1 MVFYLSQHVGKISAL
16 TPLAGQTGWLTF
28 GLLTVEALDQVE
40 DYPLL
45 AAVTAGGEPLE
56 DDAAERLFSLPGR
69 VLDAAPGLGGAGKA
83 DAGQT
88 DAILQAKQAEI
99 QRSISVRNAE
109 FFEAEAAK
117 IDGWSDDL
125 KIGLERDIKELDRQ
139 MRETRRAAT
148 AALTLEEK
156 LAGQKQVRALENQR
170 NASRRSLFDAQDE
183 IDRRRAAF
191 IAEIE
196 GKLAQRVELKP
207 LFSIEWT
214 LA

>member
-1 MVFYLSQHVGKISAL
+1 MRFLLCFV
-16 TPLAGQTGWLTF
+16 AGI
-28 GLLTVEALDQVE
+28 
-40 DYPLL
+40 
-45 AAVTAGGEPLE
+45 AVTAGCQG
-56 DDAAERLFSLPGR
+56 LPTPR
-69 VLDAAPGLGGAGKA
+69 VLSLKPRLADREGVAKALPKGHTLDQVIGADSKTVDNDGKC
-83 DAGQT
+83 
-88 DAILQAKQAEI
+88 
-99 QRSISVRNAE
+99 RYSNPV
-109 FFEAEAAK
+109 
-117 IDGWSDDL
+117 
-125 KIGLERDIKELDRQ
+125 
-139 MRETRRAAT
+139 
-148 AALTLEEK
+148 TLEEK